1 MAACGGSSADNP
13 GQTPQSSLLG
23 VPVPQSAGLLLNHV
37 AKNISNKTLE
47 AQTVPYARKMP
58 EVTRPSVTAVPVLGM
73 AANSA
78 NNQQADLSKVR
89 KIIIIRPAPAT
100 KPGMAPQNIQIL
112 SNPQSGTSAG
122 SKAAKVVNPKWISS
136 LQAPITVQPNSGI
149 SLNTVAAG
157 KSNVVYVGNSAN
169 TAASVPTKLQPVVKT
184 ESYPPQNWSEP
195 VPQDET
201 SRAVQSL
208 VQTTLQGD
216 LGTTCTGRQATEQV
230 RQGKKQDWNFAVPL
244 VPGRSSSVGLQQIR
258 GQQQAAISGGH
269 SQDPL
274 LQMDDSLTNIHWL
287 GKMGANTLLDRQ
299 ERSYNRIGRPQ
310 RKTHDSNRPPYSYMA
325 LIQFAI
331 NSSPARRMTLKEI
344 YAWIEDRFPY
354 FKTAKQGWKNSIRH
368 NLSLHDIF
376 IRETTKCES
385 GRAQSYWT
393 LCHEALERCLTIDQ
407 MERREAQ
414 MRCRPVP
421 QITTRSG
428 TPPILPRPLGGYAV
442 VPVVLPAPGSR
453 DNNPTL
459 GHRPGGVVRIQPKG
473 QLPVSVTPSHLLRSG
488 SVTTPRT
495 IFPKPATQHGIK
507 RPSDSDLPPR
517 KRKSM
522 ISPTSSQ
529 HRPVPTFY
537 RPSGA
542 SPLKE
547 TTNLTPT
554 KERVKE
560 EDVGMRSQLLWSP
573 DSHLLFSPDKG
584 FSELLNSL
592 DLEISPL
599 RSVLRT
605 PVIGRNVAT
614 STPRKVTPPKTS
626 SRSPGLLSPI
636 QDFSIPKTPDSG
648 LHSSNSLTQHVSPIK
663 DSFPPL
669 LGRVQ
674 KSKTSPG
681 QLGLGSLREFG
692 LPGLTPL
699 KEEYQGKEGDH
710 EPVTQNLSFG
720 KLLEELGLDTIAEL
734 DVGNIS
740 FSAIQ

>member
-1 MAACGGSSADNP
+1 MGSRPALAACSGSSADNP
-13 GQTPQSSLLG
+13 GQIPQTSLLG

-37 AKNISNKTLE
+37 ANNITNNKTLQLQ
-47 AQTVPYARKMP
+47 AQTVPYVRKMP

-78 NNQQADLSKVR
+78 NQQQAADLSKVR
-89 KIIIIRPAPAT
+89 KIIIIRPAPAK

-112 SNPQSGTSAG
+112 TNPQSVLTAG
-122 SKAAKVVNPKWISS
+122 IKTEKVANSEWMRNF
-136 LQAPITVQPNSGI
+136 QAPSCRSIQPNPGI
-149 SLNTVAAG
+149 NLNNPG
-157 KSNVVYVGNSAN
+157 RSNVVYVGNPAN
-169 TAASVPTKLQPVVKT
+169 TTASVPTQHVGQTVVKT
-184 ESYPPQNWSEP
+184 ESYPPQNWSEQ

-201 SRAVQSL
+201 SQAVQSL

-216 LGTTCTGRQATEQV
+216 VTSTTGRQGTEQ
-230 RQGKKQDWNFAVPL
+230 GNFAVPL
-244 VPGRSSSVGLQQIR
+244 VPAGRNSMSSTSSLQQMR
-258 GQQQAAISGGH
+258 GQQQTAISGRH
-269 SQDPL
+269 SQDTL

-287 GKMGANTLLDRQ
+287 GKMGANTLLDKQ
-299 ERSYNRIGRPQ
+299 ERKYDRTGKPQ

-344 YAWIEDRFPY
+344 YTWIEDRFPY

-393 LCHEALERCLTIDQ
+393 LCHEAKERCLTIDQ

-414 MRCRPVP
+414 LRCRSYP
-421 QITTRSG
+421 SG
-428 TPPILPRPLGGYAV
+428 TPSLLPCPPSGYTV
-442 VPVVLPAPGSR
+442 VPLVLPAPGPQDSH
-453 DNNPTL
+453 PT
-459 GHRPGGVVRIQPKG
+459 PGRRIQPKG
-473 QLPVSVTPSHLLRSG
+473 QVLIPLSHPMRPMASSATNTAG
-488 SVTTPRT
+488 NRT
-495 IFPKPATQHGIK
+495 IFPKPAAHGIK
-507 RPSDSDLPPR
+507 RPADSDLPPR
-517 KRKSM
+517 KRKSI

-529 HRPVPTFY
+529 RRPVPTFY
-537 RPSGA
+537 RPSA
-542 SPLKE
+542 SSPLKE

-560 EDVGMRSQLLWSP
+560 EDVAMRSQLLWSP

-584 FSELLNSL
+584 FSDLLNSL

-614 STPRKVTPPKTS
+614 STPRKATATPPKS
-626 SRSPGLLSPI
+626 QRSPGLFSPI

-663 DSFPPL
+663 DGFAPL

-674 KSKTSPG
+674 RSKTSPG
-681 QLGLGSLREFG
+681 QLGSLREFG

-699 KEEYQGKEGDH
+699 KEEYEGKEGDN